1 MAERQTLRMD
11 DDEVWRFLESRSV
24 AVVSGRA
31 ASGLTARRAHLGA
44 GSGRLEL
51 ALVPDER
58 VFDLDRHPEVC
69 VCVDAY
75 PSHETIMGV
84 IAYGSATYGP
94 GSTMTL
100 RVDHVVSFDFSKAA
114 R

>member
-1 MAERQTLRMD
+1 MTRYGGSWRAVRSPWCRVER
-11 DDEVWRFLESRSV
+11 
-24 AVVSGRA
+24 
-31 ASGLTARRAHLGA
+31 RRAHLGA

-100 RVDHVVSFDFSKAA
+100 RVDHAVSFDFSKAA